1 LLFYSVAVSQ
11 LVEEMT
17 VVYSQELKSKQEQL
31 TETHAQLR
39 DITRELAEIRRQ
51 NLLLKQQNNRLPELL
66 HRIHNL
72 EQYLNEEL
80 AKNPS
85 MIQLPDPAPDTNYES
100 KSKNELL
107 QECLHLRQ
115 MVVSREAVES
125 QLRNEII
132 QLRAESGSQELHC
145 KKIIAACCNVPIES
159 VQGLIG
165 PLLNAIESDE
175 DPMDMS
181 QVAAF
186 MSRVKQQES
195 GYL

>member
-1 LLFYSVAVSQ
+1 MSQ
-11 LVEEMT
+11 LVEEMN
-17 VVYSQELKSKQEQL
+17 VIYSQELKSKQERLQ
-31 TETHAQLR
+31 ETHAQLR
-39 DITRELAEIRRQ
+39 DMTRELAETRRQ

-80 AKNPS
+80 AKNQPI
-85 MIQLPDPAPDTNYES
+85 MKLPDIALDANYES

-107 QECLHLRQ
+107 QECLNLRE
-115 MVVSREAVES
+115 VVAAREAVEA
-125 QLRNEII
+125 QLRSDII
-132 QLRAESGSQELHC
+132 QLRGESGSQELHC

-159 VQGLIG
+159 VEGLIG
-165 PLLNAIESDE
+165 PLLNAIESDD

-195 GYL
+195 GYHPASM